1 MRHSL
6 ATSLCV
12 LLAAGLA
19 WADQLVLK
27 NGDRVTGSIV
37 KKDEKAITIKSDAFG
52 VISAPWD
59 QVVSITAEK
68 PVTVVLKD
76 GKTIEGTVA
85 TTGGKVEV
93 ATKESK
99 VAVETVD
106 VQTIR
111 NADEEKSYQRL
122 LHPSWTQLWGW
133 TGTLGFAG
141 SAGNARTQ
149 SFTTGFTTSRV
160 TRNDKTTLTFS
171 TIDASAFVNG
181 TNSTT
186 AKAIR
191 GGISYDHNV
200 SSRLFVNVFNNNE
213 YDRFQNL
220 DLRFITGSGFGVHA
234 LKTERQALDF
244 TGGGNYAH
252 ETFSTG
258 LHRSSAEFFWGDD
271 YTFHL
276 SKGVGLI
283 QGYRMYDNLSTTGI
297 YRIDASL
304 GISTR
309 INKWLSWNTTANTH
323 YLSDPVPGRK
333 KNDFLYTT
341 GLGVTF
347 APR

>member
-6 ATSLCV
+6 AMALCV
-12 LLAAGLA
+12 PLAAGLA

-27 NGDRVTGSIV
+27 NGDRVTGSII
-37 KKDEKAITIKSDAFG
+37 KKDEKTITIKSDAFG
-52 VISAPWD
+52 VITAPWE
-59 QVVSITAEK
+59 QVASITAEK

-76 GKTIEGTVA
+76 GKTVEGTVA
-85 TTGGKVEV
+85 TTAGKFEV
-93 ATKESK
+93 ATKETK
-99 VAVETVD
+99 LEVETVD
-106 VQTIR
+106 VQAIR
-111 NADEEKSYQRL
+111 NADEERLYQRL
-122 LHPSWTQLWGW
+122 LHPTWTQLWGW
-133 TGTLGFAG
+133 TGSLGFAG
-141 SAGNARTQ
+141 SVGNARTE
-149 SFTTGFTTSRV
+149 SFTTGFTATRA

-181 TNSTT
+181 VNSAT
-186 AKAIR
+186 AKAVR

-220 DLRFITGSGFGVHA
+220 DLRFIAGSGFGVHA
-234 LKTERQALDF
+234 IKSARQGLDF
-244 TGGGNYAH
+244 TGGSNYNH
-252 ETFSTG
+252 ENFSTG

-271 YTFHL
+271 YLLHITKTISL
-276 SKGVGLI
+276 L
-283 QGYRMYDNLSTTGI
+283 QGYRMYDNLSITGE
-297 YRIDASL
+297 YRVDADA

-309 INKWLSWNTTANTH
+309 INRWLSWNTTANTH
-323 YLSDPVPGRK
+323 YLSNPVVGRK